1 MYIPI
6 TFGNSFGNQEIGLY
20 TATGTSPQKMSYT
33 APNGKRFVSPD
44 LTSYNNNTGESLF
57 QFYAIKD
64 SLVVCETSPGY
75 PAPQLLSTHRYPI
88 ECNTTTITVSGP
100 EPGFT
105 HQGFTYQDNNGEI
118 KALSGTGGST
128 SVTACMFF
136 DTIRTRATS
145 ETITTGSVCKTFN
158 SSESTYFNVPTS
170 ASVTQ
175 GSIVNYYSHDTGST
189 FSYYDKLTNSNLKSS
204 GFTLEAW
211 SDNKSNNVGSI
222 FKLDGSYIN
231 DCEQNYVDINQTQ
244 VVNELFTRGRFISE
258 SIQVQAT
265 PSASQATFPYSN
277 GIPRHHVVTYDTS
290 SQEITYYR
298 NGILI
303 GSGSPSTELDDSM
316 DNPYWYL
323 DGNKF
328 TVGEFRLYTFP
339 LNASQSL
346 YNFEQTK
353 DRYEGY

>member
-20 TATGTSPQKMSYT
+20 RATGVSPQLMSFT
-33 APNGKRFVSPD
+33 APNGKRILTPD
-44 LTSYNNNTGESLF
+44 LTQYANDTGDTLF
-57 QFYAIKD
+57 LFYAIKD

-105 HQGFTYQDNNGEI
+105 HQGFTYQNSNGEI
-118 KALSGTGGST
+118 IAARGSGGST
-128 SVTACMFF
+128 SATACMFS
-136 DTIRTRATS
+136 DTIRTSATS

-158 SSESTYFNVPTS
+158 SSESTYYNVPTS

-175 GSIVNYYSHDTGST
+175 GSIVNYYSHNTASR

-211 SDNKSNNVGSI
+211 YDNISNNQGSI
-222 FKLDGSYIN
+222 FKVDGSYIN
-231 DCEQNYVDINQTQ
+231 NCEENYVDINQVQ
-244 VVNELFTRGRFISE
+244 IVNELFTRGRLISG
-258 SIQVQAT
+258 STVVQST
-265 PSASQATFPYSN
+265 PNVSQATFPYSN

-323 DGNKF
+323 DGDKF
-328 TVGEFRLYTFP
+328 VVGEFRLYTFP